1 MKGCVCF
8 RPGSK
13 GMIGRLR
20 EQPGRHHIR
29 GCDLFTLPVPVIT
42 TAAEL
47 EAMEHSRWF
56 ITAEGRAVLA
66 EVLQEDRDQPPH

>member
-1 MKGCVCF
+1 MKGCCCF
-8 RPGSK
+8 RPGST

-29 GCDLFTLPVPVIT
+29 GCDLRTVPVPVIM

-47 EAMEHSRWF
+47 EAAESSRWA
-56 ITAEGRAVLA
+56 ITDEGRAVLRA
-66 EVLQEDRDQPPH
+66 QQEEDRDHTTQ